1 MSWFSSLN
9 FTQIWPSVP
18 DQSELRIQLQP
29 ISTHGSDQSQI
40 MVQFITSK
48 NASSQIT
55 TSKNASYFDIKGGL
69 LTPFQPHP
77 IRKNLPAPPSHSPLI
92 HHISQNSPQPL

>member
-1 MSWFSSLN
+1 MVQASS
-9 FTQIWPSVP
+9 
-18 DQSELRIQLQP
+18 
-29 ISTHGSDQSQI
+29 SDQSRI

-77 IRKNLPAPPSHSPLI
+77 IRKNLPATTISLTTHPSHSPELTTTLI
-92 HHISQNSPQPL
+92 K